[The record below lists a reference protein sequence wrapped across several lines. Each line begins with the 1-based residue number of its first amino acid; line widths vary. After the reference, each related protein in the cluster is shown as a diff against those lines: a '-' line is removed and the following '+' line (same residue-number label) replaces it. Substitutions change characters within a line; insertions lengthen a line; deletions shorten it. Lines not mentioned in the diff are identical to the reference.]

1 MGKMIALIRV
11 TFMTKIAYIK
21 AFWFNI
27 FGTAVSILIYYFLWK
42 YVLSTT
48 ESLNG
53 FSMREVTTYVILSR
67 VLASQFS
74 GGIDKEFSEWVY
86 KGNIAVELLRPVSLF
101 FSLWSKRLGE
111 FFFFILFKGI
121 PVTIIG
127 MIILKGVAPCGVMGV
142 MLFGISVLV
151 SIMILFWIEI
161 MVGLLSFFTLNS
173 YGVSSA
179 KSALLSIL
187 SGGIVPIVLFP
198 ERIAD
203 FLNYLPF
210 ASMVSVPINIYLG
223 KYAINQA
230 LEFIILQVAWGIILG
245 IIALVFYRFSIK
257 KVVVQGG

>member
-1 MGKMIALIRV
+1 MWSNGGYVVWNKC
-11 TFMTKIAYIK
+11 
-21 AFWFNI
+21 
-27 FGTAVSILIYYFLWK
+27 SSIYY
-42 YVLSTT
+42 
-48 ESLNG
+48 
-53 FSMREVTTYVILSR
+53 
-67 VLASQFS
+67 
-74 GGIDKEFSEWVY
+74 D
-86 KGNIAVELLRPVSLF
+86 
-101 FSLWSKRLGE
+101 
-111 FFFFILFKGI
+111 
-121 PVTIIG
+121 
-127 MIILKGVAPCGVMGV
+127 
-142 MLFGISVLV
+142 SVLDRNY
-151 SIMILFWIEI
+151 
-161 MVGLLSFFTLNS
+161 GRPSFFTLNS

-210 ASMVSVPINIYLG
+210 AGMVSVPINIYLG